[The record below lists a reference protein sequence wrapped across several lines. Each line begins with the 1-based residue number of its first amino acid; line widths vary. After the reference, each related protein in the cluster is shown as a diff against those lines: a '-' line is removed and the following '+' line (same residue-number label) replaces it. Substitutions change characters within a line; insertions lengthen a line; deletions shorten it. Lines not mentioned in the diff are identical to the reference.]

1 LINRAAGKIILDLY
15 NIVLSFSLS
24 RISNDSITLH
34 FPLVILVKIQVKHP
48 SPSTKPVTQ
57 KGFKETL
64 ERLEDLELKKRLDKL
79 L

>member
-1 LINRAAGKIILDLY
+1 MAAGKIILDFIQY
-15 NIVLSFSLS
+15 CFIFSLS
-24 RISNDSITLH
+24 RISNESITLH
-34 FPLVILVKIQVKHP
+34 LPLVLLVKIQVKHP